1 MLNIINQKL
10 NLSPELRK
18 KINWAKNYSNI
29 DITIEK
35 GSLIRLEPTNIAYV
49 EPHKVIINENAAKA
63 LAGNTAVSLLPIGII
78 SIEGKFEKD
87 DIVKITDNTG
97 HFLGVGKAQYNSEKA
112 TQLIGKKNQKPLIH
126 YDYLYLE

>member
-49 EPHKVIINENAAKA
+49 EPHQIFIKNNMYLIYDE
-63 LAGNTAVSLLPIGII
+63 S
-78 SIEGKFEKD
+78 
-87 DIVKITDNTG
+87 DIVFINN
-97 HFLGVGKAQYNSEKA
+97 LYNS
-112 TQLIGKKNQKPLIH
+112 I
-126 YDYLYLE
+126 YLKDLENYIKQT

>member
-1 MLNIINQKL
+1 MIEFFCVQKKGWNDMLNIINQKL

-49 EPHKVIINENAAKA
+49 EPHKVIINENEF
-63 LAGNTAVSLLPIGII
+63 LFFNGN
-78 SIEGKFEKD
+78 
-87 DIVKITDNTG
+87 DNFYINDLNKSYKLNELHNYFTK
-97 HFLGVGKAQYNSEKA
+97 LK
-112 TQLIGKKNQKPLIH
+112 
-126 YDYLYLE
+126 